1 LKITY
6 ITNTFPK
13 LSETFVLGQI
23 TELIDRG
30 HNVEII
36 SISKPA
42 EHIAHEDVINYG
54 LLEKTHYLKKKG
66 SSLGFEPEERL
77 IYSLAFTDIIHAHFA
92 AQPATWAL
100 KISKTFDIPYVIT
113 THAYDIYINPDT
125 KDLKEKFANATKI
138 ITTTNYNKK
147 YLSDLLGSEFGDNV
161 EIVKYGID
169 ISKFSFFPRKANNK
183 IKILFVGRMVE
194 KKGPSYAIE
203 AFKLATAENPEIE
216 LRMIGDGPLKN
227 TIDQLIKELQL
238 ENVTMLGGLSQSR
251 VLKEMEEADIF
262 FLPSLTADNGDREGS
277 PVSILEAAA
286 TGLPVVSTQHTGIPE
301 IVIDGV
307 TGFLV
312 PEKDTNAMSEALKKL
327 ITHPE
332 LRHEM
337 GKKGRSHIETN
348 HDRKKEM
355 DHLEKIFNSLIENRS
370 LISSLSQTQLY
381 VITER
386 TKRIAKLLQN
396 FDSELNQKQEVINQR
411 DKEMEQRDKEMEQKL
426 RTIKDKDEEIKLLK
440 ERLAST
446 ESKFGYKLHIFA
458 CTLFKKIAFLRN
470 KSVK

>member
-1 LKITY
+1 MNIIY

-42 EHIAHEDVINYG
+42 EHTAHEDVINYG
-54 LLEKTHYLKKKG
+54 LLEKTHYLKKKA
-66 SSLGFEPEERL
+66 SSLGFEPEESL
-77 IYSLAFTDIIHAHFA
+77 ISSLAFTDIIHAHFA

-100 KISKTFDIPYVIT
+100 KISKTFGIPYLIT

-125 KDLKEKFANATKI
+125 KDLKEKFANAVKI
-138 ITTTNYNKK
+138 ITTTDYNKK
-147 YLSDLLGSEFGDNV
+147 YLSELLGGELGENV

-169 ISKFSFFPRKANNK
+169 IFKFSFFHRKASDK

-203 AFKLATAENPEIE
+203 AFKLATAENPDIE

-227 TIDQLIKELQL
+227 TTDQLIKELHL
-238 ENVTMLGGLSQSR
+238 ENVTMLGGLSQSK
-251 VLKEMEEADIF
+251 VLKEMQEADIF

-301 IVIDGV
+301 IVIDGK

-312 PEKDTNAMSEALKKL
+312 PEKDTNAMAAALNKL
-327 ITHPE
+327 ISNPD
-332 LRHEM
+332 LRDEM
-337 GKKGRSHIETN
+337 GKKGRTHVETN
-348 HDRKKEM
+348 YDRKKEM

-370 LISSLSQTQLY
+370 LISGLSQKQLD
-381 VITER
+381 VFTER
-386 TKRIAKLLQN
+386 TERIAELLQD

-411 DKEMEQRDKEMEQKL
+411 EKEKEQKL
-426 RTIKDKDEEIKLLK
+426 KTINDKDEEIKLLK
-440 ERLAST
+440 ERLTSA
-446 ESKFGYKLHIFA
+446 ESRFGYKLHAFA
-458 CTLFKKIAFLRN
+458 YTLFKKITSMTKKFIGKN
-470 KSVK
+470 SV